1 MLCSSHFIE
10 ACAHVRVCVLAAF
23 PPCPFPWLPRA
34 PHPFPF
40 LPSPLRAFFFIPYC
54 SADIPPM
61 NPQSSDIPLRTLNPP
76 FPQASCKG
84 DPLNSFMPFI
94 GHKYAC
100 NIFSL
105 SLSLSLVSYFFF
117 LFFSFIVNP
126 IQRERRRRRRRRI
139 FIFVRCVCMP
149 RFFSLTILLNLL
161 FFKNGLQGTRTK
173 TAASTQT

>member
-1 MLCSSHFIE
+1 MS
-10 ACAHVRVCVLAAF
+10 VCLPLSLRALSRGFLVPRIPFPSF
-23 PPCPFPWLPRA
+23 PPPFVLSFSFLIVLPT
-34 PHPFPF
+34 
-40 LPSPLRAFFFIPYC
+40 
-54 SADIPPM
+54 M
-61 NPQSSDIPLRTLNPP
+61 NPQSSDISILLFHRHRAKEIRLIRSCLSLDTSTL
-76 FPQASCKG
+76 ATS
-84 DPLNSFMPFI
+84 
-94 GHKYAC
+94 
-100 NIFSL
+100 SL

-126 IQRERRRRRRRRI
+126 IQRERRRRRRRI